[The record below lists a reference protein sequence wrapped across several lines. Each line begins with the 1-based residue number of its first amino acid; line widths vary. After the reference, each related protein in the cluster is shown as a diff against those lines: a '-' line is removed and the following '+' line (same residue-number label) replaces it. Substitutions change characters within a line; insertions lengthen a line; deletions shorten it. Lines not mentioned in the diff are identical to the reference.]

1 MNVLIVPGIHTLVS
15 LAVQDVCME
24 RGIPAPC
31 IVSESGRALASHHAV
46 MVFDVL
52 SRWANR
58 DKSGV

>member
-1 MNVLIVPGIHTLVS
+1 MYHDVQTLVS
-15 LAVQDVCME
+15 PVVQDVCME

-52 SRWANR
+52 SRQA
-58 DKSGV
+58 